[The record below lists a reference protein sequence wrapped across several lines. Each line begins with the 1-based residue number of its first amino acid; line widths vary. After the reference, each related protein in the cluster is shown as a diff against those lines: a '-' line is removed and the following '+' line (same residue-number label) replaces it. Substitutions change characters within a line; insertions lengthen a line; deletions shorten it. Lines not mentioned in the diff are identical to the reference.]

1 MIATSTW
8 IAIFTFLDGLPI
20 EESKSMTDR
29 LSNVKASL
37 LRRFVQ
43 APRKR
48 KRLTAQLNRRLSSE
62 TLEKRQMLAADLAG
76 DDLASAHVVSL
87 QPNQMQEFDAS
98 IGDGLFGVKD
108 VDLYRV
114 DIVDGQTVTFDVDA
128 YYDDN
133 GNNLSNLDSYLR
145 IFDSAGTDITPGGEY
160 YRYGY
165 ASSPNDYGGYGWA
178 DDYLSFT
185 ADQTATYYVG
195 VSSQSNTSY
204 DPTVGDSGYGHAS
217 YTGAYRLQVLGNS
230 PPVPELSVADL
241 TAQEDD
247 GMANVVVSLSAESTS
262 VVTVDFS
269 VVAGSALAGT
279 DYTSSNG
286 TLTFSPGEVSKSI
299 PVGIVDD
306 GAMESDETFTV
317 QLSNAVGA
325 PITMAL
331 ATIEI
336 VDDDPDLAGDQLSTA
351 QTVTLSGGSL
361 LEIDAEIG
369 DGRFGNKD
377 VDLYRLDIATGQTVT
392 FDVDA

>member
-185 ADQTATYYVG
+185 ADQT
-195 VSSQSNTSY
+195 
-204 DPTVGDSGYGHAS
+204 
-217 YTGAYRLQVLGNS
+217 
-230 PPVPELSVADL
+230 
-241 TAQEDD
+241 
-247 GMANVVVSLSAESTS
+247 
-262 VVTVDFS
+262 
-269 VVAGSALAGT
+269 
-279 DYTSSNG
+279 
-286 TLTFSPGEVSKSI
+286 
-299 PVGIVDD
+299 
-306 GAMESDETFTV
+306 
-317 QLSNAVGA
+317 
-325 PITMAL
+325 
-331 ATIEI
+331 
-336 VDDDPDLAGDQLSTA
+336 
-351 QTVTLSGGSL
+351 
-361 LEIDAEIG
+361 
-369 DGRFGNKD
+369 
-377 VDLYRLDIATGQTVT
+377 
-392 FDVDA
+392 